1 MTGDDAEGHRYKGWE
16 DMTGE
21 EAEGRLMR
29 RGIDLEVDDT
39 AANLLR
45 AATDKGRARLR
56 APPRRCRGPG
66 ARLEDQVLIRVAK
79 KNPAQAGSSAGR

>member
-21 EAEGRLMR
+21 EAEGHLMR

-45 AATDKGRARLR
+45 AATDKGEPVYVRFSD
-56 APPRRCRGPG
+56 G
-66 ARLEDQVLIRVAK
+66 AEVQGHA
-79 KNPAQAGSSAGR
+79 